1 MRHRG
6 FGGEW
11 WGRGVGGSWPPMC
24 ISLPSRSAGRGGVCW
39 CCSSVG
45 RRRVFWFRWGGLS
58 LSCRVLLLVLLVSMH
73 WNWRHVSCGAFRW
86 NRHTH
91 VDAYVDLCYNMLEH
105 IYIYICIYFQ
115 YPQVHIICVH
125 TSILRVPRTL
135 VTKGSYAGSDLDGLL
150 GVASAGHPS
159 TERRDFPNILWLC
172 RFD

>member
-1 MRHRG
+1 MYILIIFYFVRDSELLDLVRHRG

-24 ISLPSRSAGRGGVCW
+24 VSLPLQSRSAGRGGVCW

-73 WNWRHVSCGAFRW
+73 WDWRHVSCGAFRW

-105 IYIYICIYFQ
+105 IYIYICIYIYMYIYIYLHLFSVSSGA
-115 YPQVHIICVH
+115 YHMRAYIH
-125 TSILRVPRTL
+125 SSGT
-135 VTKGSYAGSDLDGLL
+135 
-150 GVASAGHPS
+150 
-159 TERRDFPNILWLC
+159 
-172 RFD
+172 